1 MDFFSKDY
9 TSVSDWNTDR
19 RGSLIVAF
27 IRVLFP
33 FIHRGAEAEEEERNA
48 KKGGQENKT
57 KALQGKSLTNKGKGE
72 LATRKAKKR

>member
-19 RGSLIVAF
+19 RGANHEHPASLIVAF

-33 FIHRGAEAEEEERNA
+33 FIHGGAEAEEEERN
-48 KKGGQENKT
+48 GT
-57 KALQGKSLTNKGKGE
+57 KEGRPREYS
-72 LATRKAKKR
+72 